1 MLTKIAAALLLS
13 STLMAPSLSSA
24 EQSPSLDE
32 IFPNRGACESTL
44 KQIRNE
50 ARQTVKA
57 NGGSGQTNA
66 LINRLAN
73 PAIKFICTAITGQN
87 GSSGFKI
94 VEG

>member
-1 MLTKIAAALLLS
+1 MMTKFAAALVLS
-13 STLMAPSLSSA
+13 SALMAPSFSSA
-24 EQSPSLDE
+24 QDGPSLEE

-44 KQIRNE
+44 KRIRNE
-50 ARQTVKA
+50 ARQTVKQ

-73 PAIKFICTAITGQN
+73 PAIKFVCTAVTGQN